1 VSFIEKK
8 LKKILKNI
16 NFYLLK
22 AKMDAHLAVI
32 NSLVHIVMYSY
43 YFASSFKEVSRKI
56 GFVKPF
62 ITGMQ
67 LIQLVVILGQVLRAL
82 ISCNNSK
89 LFILQAIN
97 AGILIFFFA
106 QFYVQSYLKKKQK

>member
-1 VSFIEKK
+1 LKKK
-8 LKKILKNI
+8 LKQNY

-22 AKMDAHLAVI
+22 ATMDAHIAVI
-32 NSLVHIVMYSY
+32 NSMVHIVMYSY
-43 YFASSFKEVSRKI
+43 YFASSFREVNGKI
-56 GFVKPF
+56 SFVKPF

-106 QFYVQSYLKKKQK
+106 QFYVQSYLKRKQK